1 MQLYPLKFTPC
12 LLPKIWGGQHIKE
25 WYLPTAGTL
34 ENVGESWLISSMA
47 EHSTVVANGF
57 LAGNELR
64 DLLEVYMGDL
74 VGDKVYEVFGN
85 MFPVL
90 LKFIDADEDLS
101 IQVHPDDDY
110 AFENEESLGKVEMWY
125 VMPSEPDAAIV
136 WGWKQSMTKQQ
147 VHDAIAEG
155 CLSDYLAVYPVH
167 EGDAVMI
174 PSGTV
179 HAMKR
184 GTIVA
189 EVQEAS
195 DITYRLYDYDRL
207 DANGSKRI
215 LHLQKALDVMDYKR
229 HKESVLHPQYI
240 QNGVNNLAQTPYFT
254 TNIISFDR
262 TIERDYAPL
271 DSFVAYM
278 CVQGAME
285 LCASD
290 ADEENRIASIQCGEA
305 VLLPA
310 VLNDIVLTP
319 ITQTCRILEIYID
332 TNLLVV

>member
-1 MQLYPLKFTPC
+1 MQLYPLKFIPC
-12 LLPKIWGGQHIKE
+12 LLPKIWGGQHLKE
-25 WYLPTAGTL
+25 WYQPAADILD
-34 ENVGESWLISSMA
+34 NIGESWLISSMA

-57 LAGNELR
+57 LAGNDLR

-90 LKFIDADEDLS
+90 LKFIDADDDLS

-125 VMPSEPDAAIV
+125 VMPSEPYAAIV
-136 WGWKQSMTKQQ
+136 WGWKQTMTEQQ
-147 VHDAIAEG
+147 VRDAVSKG
-155 CLSDYLAVYPVH
+155 HLSDYLSVYSVK
-167 EGDAVMI
+167 EGDAIII
-174 PSGTV
+174 PSGMV

-195 DITYRLYDYDRL
+195 DITYRLYDYNRI
-207 DANGSKRI
+207 DADGNKRV
-215 LHLQKALDVMDYKR
+215 LHLQKALDVLDYKEQR
-229 HKESVLHPQYI
+229 QAIQHPEYT

-262 TIERDYAPL
+262 AIERDYAAL

-278 CVQGAME
+278 CVQGSLE
-285 LCASD
+285 LCAND
-290 ADEENRIASIQCGEA
+290 ADEENRVITIQCGEA

-310 VLNDIVLTP
+310 TLNDIVLTP
-319 ITQTCRILEIYID
+319 ISSTCRILEVYID
-332 TNLLVV
+332 TNMLQL